1 MTVYDK
7 AKYHYN
13 GDFPEGLSHDQAY
26 VHIGFFLGWLIERNL
41 CSTEFIDRYTET
53 VEAFKARK
61 LLCSQLCKKT
71 AGVLAADMLS
81 EEGNAFAEK
90 GYESYL
96 SDYLYFVNHEDA
108 ESVYEVED
116 NWEHYEMVRDELD
129 ISYEMWCDRRQG

>member
-13 GDFPEGLSHDQAY
+13 GDFPEELSHDQAY

-41 CSTEFIDRYTET
+41 CSTEFLNKYTEHIA
-53 VEAFKARK
+53 AFKARD

-71 AGVLAADMLS
+71 AGVLASDMLN

-90 GYESYL
+90 GYESYV
-96 SDYLYFVNHEDA
+96 SDYLYFVDHEDA
-108 ESVYEVED
+108 ESTYDVED

-129 ISYEMWCDRRQG
+129 ISYEMWCERRQG